1 MSRRFVQKNEKKKI
15 FLFSSLFTL
24 DPFLHT
30 RRNAEQN
37 DLVDGES
44 VIIYVDA
51 REITAIFFVIV
62 ST

>member
-1 MSRRFVQKNEKKKI
+1 MSGRFVQKKKKNEKKKI
-15 FLFSSLFTL
+15 FLLFSL

-51 REITAIFFVIV
+51 MEITAISFVIV
-62 ST
+62 SI